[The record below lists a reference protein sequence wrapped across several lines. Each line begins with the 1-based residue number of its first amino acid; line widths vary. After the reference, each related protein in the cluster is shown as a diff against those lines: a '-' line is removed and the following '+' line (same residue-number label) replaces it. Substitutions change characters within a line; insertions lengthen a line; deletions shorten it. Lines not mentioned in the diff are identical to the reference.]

1 MKKYLR
7 YILPVCLAGSLCT
20 SCTDFF
26 ETDSDGVLKTE
37 GQRYQDETTARAG
50 LFGLLQG
57 LQRIGDNYVIM
68 GELRGDLMDVT
79 ENSSQE
85 LRDISRFEVDAEN
98 SYLKEREYYSLINN
112 CNYYI
117 HRLDTTISRR
127 EDDNSYPVKILRP
140 YMAQAKTLRAWCYL
154 QLCLDYGRVK
164 YADEPFLDVSRPVE
178 MQALDLDG
186 LLPVLIRD
194 LEGVLP
200 WMVSDD
206 TPESSGWIRG
216 NADPG
221 FAGSVQYEGYTAN
234 QLMLPVRFVLGELYM
249 WNQDFQ
255 KAAQTYYDLIYWN
268 QLYVLST
275 YVNSYNETT
284 LLPAG
289 KNWTSQFSGFSYYDI
304 LTAIPF
310 TDEYTDNS
318 SALSKMFTTSYVLAP
333 SQALIDMFD
342 EQSYSINT
350 KPVTGDLRGAY
361 GTYYDKEE
369 TVDGS
374 ETERPYVDKYNY
386 MQKNENAYVVLCRTA
401 LVYLRYA
408 EAVNRLGK
416 PKLAFYGVLKYGLS
430 KNTFE
435 IYNDLLKDELTGE
448 PWIDFGLTSS
458 GDIGMFDVN
467 SGLHGRGCGSQNL
480 ELDPTFVIEA
490 CASSADTLLQ
500 VEDKLLTEDAL
511 ETSLEGNRF
520 HDLMRVARYRN
531 DPSWLAD
538 KVAAKFPEGERE
550 AIRAKLLNRQNWYLP
565 TTVEFGEK

>member
-275 YVNSYNETT
+275 YVNSYN
-284 LLPAG
+284 P
-289 KNWTSQFSGFSYYDI
+289 
-304 LTAIPF
+304 
-310 TDEYTDNS
+310 
-318 SALSKMFTTSYVLAP
+318 
-333 SQALIDMFD
+333 
-342 EQSYSINT
+342 
-350 KPVTGDLRGAY
+350 
-361 GTYYDKEE
+361 
-369 TVDGS
+369 
-374 ETERPYVDKYNY
+374 
-386 MQKNENAYVVLCRTA
+386 
-401 LVYLRYA
+401 
-408 EAVNRLGK
+408 
-416 PKLAFYGVLKYGLS
+416 
-430 KNTFE
+430 
-435 IYNDLLKDELTGE
+435 
-448 PWIDFGLTSS
+448 
-458 GDIGMFDVN
+458 
-467 SGLHGRGCGSQNL
+467 
-480 ELDPTFVIEA
+480 
-490 CASSADTLLQ
+490 
-500 VEDKLLTEDAL
+500 
-511 ETSLEGNRF
+511 
-520 HDLMRVARYRN
+520 
-531 DPSWLAD
+531 
-538 KVAAKFPEGERE
+538 
-550 AIRAKLLNRQNWYLP
+550 
-565 TTVEFGEK
+565 